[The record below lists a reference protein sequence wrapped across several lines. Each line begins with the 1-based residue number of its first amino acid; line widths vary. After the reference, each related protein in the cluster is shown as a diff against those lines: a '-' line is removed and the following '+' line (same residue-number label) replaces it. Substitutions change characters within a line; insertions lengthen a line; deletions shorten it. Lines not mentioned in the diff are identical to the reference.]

1 MCTFALNELTMNK
14 KRETD
19 TLDAFANALANP
31 NFKLSP
37 QSEVRLNRLKQIFCR
52 WMENPMIRDI
62 DMRNWIMDNFGVGRD
77 VAYSDMNL
85 VLRLFGSAPKAEK
98 EFQRMRANRLVEKAA
113 AAAIAGDDKQAKSL
127 IKIAEV
133 IVKINQLDQPD
144 GEDYQWDQI
153 IPKDES
159 FSVDPEVIGIKKV
172 PGIEEKAKKLL
183 ARYTSEIDN
192 VDIQDAE

>member
-1 MCTFALNELTMNK
+1 
-14 KRETD
+14 
-19 TLDAFANALANP
+19 
-31 NFKLSP
+31 
-37 QSEVRLNRLKQIFCR
+37 
-52 WMENPMIRDI
+52 MIRDI

-172 PGIEEKAKKLL
+172 PGIEETAKKLL